1 MENINALGNTQQ
13 NTNTS
18 PNSISAYGFDI
29 FIQEEIAKIQALIEK
44 ENAKKSISHQKTES
58 HTTPIVNEENKKQKL
73 ETGAEGAHIAELIDP
88 EIDLKHISK
97 CINQYFIK
105 FEEATF
111 QTFKRRTNKLLE
123 TLNKAIAP
131 PLESIANLKPKRSH
145 EHKILINIIRSQLDI
160 IQHKITKNNNDTE
173 STTLSTRF
181 KYMTE
186 LLNSEKSNLK
196 VNYADFQIENTN
208 EDPFLR

>member
-44 ENAKKSISHQKTES
+44 ENAKKSISHQKTETL
-58 HTTPIVNEENKKQKL
+58 TTPIINEENKKKK
-73 ETGAEGAHIAELIDP
+73 ERCRRRSYRRTYRP
-88 EIDLKHISK
+88 RNDLKHISK

-111 QTFKRRTNKLLE
+111 QTFKRRT
-123 TLNKAIAP
+123 
-131 PLESIANLKPKRSH
+131 
-145 EHKILINIIRSQLDI
+145 IN
-160 IQHKITKNNNDTE
+160 
-173 STTLSTRF
+173 
-181 KYMTE
+181 Y
-186 LLNSEKSNLK
+186 
-196 VNYADFQIENTN
+196 
-208 EDPFLR
+208 